1 MKLVVGPIDLALRLS
16 RERLDYPQTAA
27 ASARIDHA
35 DSIGGGLSI
44 RVGDG
49 AVVALLY
56 DNSRRRST
64 GGTLFDY
71 DRRRVYTTITYGM

>member
-1 MKLVVGPIDLALRLS
+1 VVAPARVAGSRFALQELTRAD
-16 RERLDYPQTAA
+16 RTTRAA
-27 ASARIDHA
+27 ARIDHA
-35 DSIGGGLSI
+35 DAIGGGLSI

-64 GGTLFDY
+64 GGTLFNY